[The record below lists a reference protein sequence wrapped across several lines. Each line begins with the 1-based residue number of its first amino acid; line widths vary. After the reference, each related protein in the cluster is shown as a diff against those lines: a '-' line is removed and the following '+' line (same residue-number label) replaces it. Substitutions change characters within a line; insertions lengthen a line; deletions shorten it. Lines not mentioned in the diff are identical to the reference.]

1 MTTVLK
7 LTKSQLVASLEAQC
21 GTLSKPS
28 KMPCYSWSLP
38 AEKCKVG
45 SRLHEVLGSTCEK
58 CYALKNFYLMPST
71 KKAMDRRFEAL
82 QDLETWKRAI
92 AELIRLKEKSGYF
105 RWHDS
110 GDIQSV
116 QHLLAIFW
124 IARQLPDIQFWLP
137 TREYKMV
144 QEVLEMES
152 RPSNLII
159 RLSAHMVDFPPP
171 EKLAR
176 RLGVETSTV
185 SSNGGNCPAPK
196 QDNKCLECRACWKN
210 GNVEYHKH

>member
-1 MTTVLK
+1 MTKPLK

-28 KMPCYSWSLP
+28 KMPCHSWSLP

-45 SRLHEVLGSTCEK
+45 SRLHKVEGSTCEK
-58 CYALKNFYLMPST
+58 CYALKGFYRMPST
-71 KKAMDRRFEAL
+71 RNAMDRRYEAL
-82 QDLETWKRAI
+82 QDLETWKRSI
-92 AELIRLKEKSGYF
+92 TELIRLKERSGFF

-124 IARQLPDIQFWLP
+124 IARQLPEIQFWLP

-144 QEVLEMES
+144 QDALEMEA

-159 RLSAHMVDFPPP
+159 RLSAHLVDFPPP
-171 EKLAR
+171 EKLEN
-176 RLGVETSTV
+176 RLGVEPSTV

-210 GNVEYHKH
+210 GNIEYHQH